1 MRLEDLGKVI
11 DRSNNW
17 LSRIERG
24 TVSNPPEPD
33 DFIKLSKVL
42 GLSRLRMLRAL
53 GYLEDADLDTANGPA
68 YQIQEGDPL
77 VPIID
82 QLRGV
87 PDADLDAIHQLI
99 DVVLNAYSRKP
110 VAVRHSGE
118 DRTDT
123 TEWTG

>member
-53 GYLEDADLDTANGPA
+53 GYLEDADLEERGPA

-87 PDADLDAIHQLI
+87 PDADLDAIQQLI
-99 DVVLNAYSRKP
+99 DVVLNAYSRKT

-118 DRTDT
+118 DH
-123 TEWTG
+123 TEQTERMG